1 MKYKKK
7 KMQRA
12 QTFAHK
18 CRYIQPSLSP
28 LLVVGYWWTVT
39 NFLSVPTTTTDLKS
53 KKWSTLG
60 LKILH
65 LTFR

>member
-1 MKYKKK
+1 MHISVDI
-7 KMQRA
+7 
-12 QTFAHK
+12 FSLL
-18 CRYIQPSLSP
+18 SLSP

-39 NFLSVPTTTTDLKS
+39 NVLSVPTTTTDLKS

-65 LTFR
+65 LTFG